1 MKTLKYI
8 FLILILLTLVLPNYG
23 QDNTVIPERTPEQ
36 EAAKQTEKLQQ
47 ELNLNQDQTKQVYE
61 INLKYARERQ
71 VSNTRSAAM
80 ERMKN
85 KNAAIERVLDVDQN
99 YRLQTKR
106 YERTTIEI
114 PSGNRSTPSNSPGYR
129 SPSDYRSNQSVR
141 VPSTDNN
148 LRSNYR
154 SSAPNQGS
162 TQQNQTLRRSTTTPS
177 YTPRVLQPSTRSSSG
192 SGSSYSAPRQTV
204 TPTSPPQNNS
214 STRSQSTPSSS
225 TPRRT
230 ETPTTTNRR

>member
-1 MKTLKYI
+1 M
-8 FLILILLTLVLPNYG
+8 VLPNYG
-23 QDNTVIPERTPEQ
+23 QDNAVIPQRTPEQ
-36 EAAKQTEKLQQ
+36 EATKQTEKLQQ
-47 ELNLNQDQTKQVYE
+47 ELDLNQEQAKQVYE

-85 KNAAIERVLDVDQN
+85 KNAAIERVLNEDQN

-114 PSGNRSTPSNSPGYR
+114 PSGNRSMPSNSPGYR
-129 SPSDYRSNQSVR
+129 SSSDYRSNPSVR
-141 VPSTDNN
+141 VPSNDNN
-148 LRSNYR
+148 LRSSYR
-154 SSAPNQGS
+154 STTPQSQGT

-177 YTPRVLQPSTRSSSG
+177 YTPRVLQPSTRSSSSG
-192 SGSSYSAPRQTV
+192 SGNSYSAPRQTV
-204 TPTSPPQNNS
+204 TPSSPQNNS
-214 STRSQSTPSSS
+214 SSRSQSAPPS

-230 ETPTTTNRR
+230 ETPATTNRR

>member
-1 MKTLKYI
+1 MG
-8 FLILILLTLVLPNYG
+8 LPNYG
-23 QDNTVIPERTPEQ
+23 QDNTVIPQRTPEQ
-36 EAAKQTEKLQQ
+36 EATKQTEKLQQ
-47 ELNLNQDQTKQVYE
+47 ELDLNQEQAKQVYE

-85 KNAAIERVLDVDQN
+85 KNATIERVLNEDQN

-114 PSGNRSTPSNSPGYR
+114 PSGNRSTPSNSPGYNR
-129 SPSDYRSNQSVR
+129 SSSDYRSNPSVR
-141 VPSTDNN
+141 VPSNDNN

-154 SSAPNQGS
+154 STAPQSQG
-162 TQQNQTLRRSTTTPS
+162 TTPQNQTLRRSTTTPS

-192 SGSSYSAPRQTV
+192 NGNSYSAPRQTV
-204 TPTSPPQNNS
+204 TPSSSQNNS
-214 STRSQSTPSSS
+214 SSRSQSAPSG
-225 TPRRT
+225 TPRRA
-230 ETPTTTNRR
+230 ETPGTTNRR

>member
-1 MKTLKYI
+1 MKTLKYR
-8 FLILILLTLVLPNYG
+8 FLILILLNLALPNYG

-47 ELNLNQDQTKQVYE
+47 ELNLNQDQTKQVYD

-85 KNAAIERVLDVDQN
+85 KNAAIKRVLDADQN

-114 PSGNRSTPSNSPGYR
+114 PTGNRNTPLNSSGYRTPSDN
-129 SPSDYRSNQSVR
+129 RSNQSVR
-141 VPSTDNN
+141 VPSNDN
-148 LRSNYR
+148 LRNNYR

-177 YTPRVLQPSTRSSSG
+177 YTPRVLQPSTNSSSG
-192 SGSSYSAPRQTV
+192 TSNYESRQAITPSST
-204 TPTSPPQNNS
+204 QNNS
-214 STRSQSTPSSS
+214 STRSQSTPSS
-225 TPRRT
+225 TQRRT
-230 ETPTTTNRR
+230 ETPSTTNRR